1 LLETLEQTMEDATSS
16 ALAMKTPFPVKK
28 RTKRSANP
36 GCSWFTRQ
44 IVEPVQAPQKFQTIT
59 AGRSRRPRKHSTWYS
74 NENFMSTVSDEFEWS
89 TFYPDTPYTPEPPVT
104 VESAGGGYV
113 NGDDVGNMVKHFNN
127 QLGTWVLG
135 DEVITLSSDSS
146 SDTEHFADVQK
157 PRKAQ
162 RTGPSSRKARRI
174 SFTPDPTVTPLAVRG
189 AQIVVPE
196 VEILDE
202 GIRSD
207 IIPQLRGLE
216 AKQRHLRKI
225 LDAIIGVRGRGIGQ
239 SGAISAIFN
248 FWLLCRVMD
257 NGPIFS
263 VFLLSEEE

>member
-1 LLETLEQTMEDATSS
+1 MEDATSS

-36 GCSWFTRQ
+36 GCSWFSAAMCTRQ
-44 IVEPVQAPQKFQTIT
+44 IVEPVQAPEIIQTIT

-89 TFYPDTPYTPEPPVT
+89 TFYPDTPYTPC
-104 VESAGGGYV
+104 GGYV
-113 NGDDVGNMVKHFNN
+113 NGDDAGNIVKHFNN

-135 DEVITLSSDSS
+135 EVITLSADSS
-146 SDTEHFADVQK
+146 SDTEHFADVHK

-174 SFTPDPTVTPLAVRG
+174 SFTSDPTVTPLAVRG

-196 VEILDE
+196 IEILDE
-202 GIRSD
+202 GIRSEV
-207 IIPQLRGLE
+207 IPQLRGLE

-225 LDAIIGVRGRGIGQ
+225 LDAIIGVRGRGISQ
-239 SGAISAIFN
+239 SGIIPAIYF
-248 FWLLCRVMD
+248 
-257 NGPIFS
+257 
-263 VFLLSEEE
+263 